1 MYNKSQSPWLIC
13 YHAPKLMVER
23 YGFNVELL
31 VQTQTSMYGSGENH
45 MGYLY
50 KRIKGID
57 NNPTKIN
64 KCPSGGDGLPIDI
77 PCDPLFAIAWRTTK
91 GEFHKYADQVQAKL
105 NSVISNKG
113 TRNSKRLKD
122 VFSLIKKTTNDRH
135 KALEFTKIDESSSTV
150 EKKNYETNNKIDET
164 TGTVAKK
171 TFKTKKN
178 NQNQTTQAEKKEKS
192 ILTIVRLGIRGS
204 PRYSQASKS
213 LVKSQV

>member
-50 KRIKGID
+50 KRIKGIN

-164 TGTVAKK
+164 TSKRSQRKSLRIRKIIRIKLHKLKK
-171 TFKTKKN
+171 KKN
-178 NQNQTTQAEKKEKS
+178 LK
-192 ILTIVRLGIRGS
+192 
-204 PRYSQASKS
+204 
-213 LVKSQV
+213 

>member
-50 KRIKGID
+50 KRIKGIN

-150 EKKNYETNNKIDET
+150 EKKNYETNNKIDEAT
-164 TGTVAKK
+164 SKRSQRKSLRIRKIIRIKLHKLKK
-171 TFKTKKN
+171 KKN
-178 NQNQTTQAEKKEKS
+178 
-192 ILTIVRLGIRGS
+192 LF
-204 PRYSQASKS
+204 
-213 LVKSQV
+213 

>member
-50 KRIKGID
+50 KRIKGIN

-122 VFSLIKKTTNDRH
+122 VFSLIKNTTNDRH
-135 KALEFTKIDESSSTV
+135 KALEFTKIDE
-150 EKKNYETNNKIDET
+150 
-164 TGTVAKK
+164 
-171 TFKTKKN
+171 
-178 NQNQTTQAEKKEKS
+178 
-192 ILTIVRLGIRGS
+192 
-204 PRYSQASKS
+204 
-213 LVKSQV
+213 

>member
-50 KRIKGID
+50 KRIKGIN

-150 EKKNYETNNKIDET
+150 EKKNYETNNKIDEAT
-164 TGTVAKK
+164 SKRSQRKSLRIRKIIRIKLHKLKK
-171 TFKTKKN
+171 KKN
-178 NQNQTTQAEKKEKS
+178 LK
-192 ILTIVRLGIRGS
+192 
-204 PRYSQASKS
+204 
-213 LVKSQV
+213 

>member
-50 KRIKGID
+50 KRIKGIN

-164 TGTVAKK
+164 TSKRSQRKSLRIRKIIRIKLHKLKK
-171 TFKTKKN
+171 KKN
-178 NQNQTTQAEKKEKS
+178 
-192 ILTIVRLGIRGS
+192 L
-204 PRYSQASKS
+204 Y
-213 LVKSQV
+213 

>member
-50 KRIKGID
+50 KRIKGIN

-150 EKKNYETNNKIDET
+150 EKKNYETNNKIDEAT
-164 TGTVAKK
+164 SKRSQRKRLRLRKIIRIKLHKLKK
-171 TFKTKKN
+171 KKN
-178 NQNQTTQAEKKEKS
+178 LK
-192 ILTIVRLGIRGS
+192 
-204 PRYSQASKS
+204 
-213 LVKSQV
+213 